1 MSDGDD
7 GRSGSGVWS
16 RVRRMLDRRKA
27 ARLLQGIDAS
37 EDAVRPS
44 KAFRRV
50 LELTAPLPS
59 PVLVDLG
66 PVTGS
71 NVSFLGERLA
81 CKLHLE
87 DLYSDVDRIVRLV
100 RPGATQD
107 VRAMLANALA
117 YEADSV
123 DAVLAWDVFDYLTP
137 EEAPTLAGRIARVL
151 RPGGLVMAF
160 FTTVHFDRAVYRKYI
175 IEDPGHLRHRWLP
188 YARPPQRVRLGRDV
202 ERLFAPLEVA
212 GSYLL
217 THHQRETLL
226 RRPSGARKA
235 M

>member
-7 GRSGSGVWS
+7 GRSGSGVWV
-16 RVRRMLDRRKA
+16 RVRRMIDGRRA
-27 ARLLQGIDAS
+27 ARLLRGVDSS
-37 EDAVRPS
+37 EDVVRPS
-44 KAFRRV
+44 KVLGRV
-50 LELTAPLPS
+50 LDLMTQVPS
-59 PVLVDLG
+59 PVLLDLG

-71 NVSFLGERLA
+71 NVSFLGERLG

-87 DLYSDVDRIVRLV
+87 DLFSDVDRLARS
-100 RPGATQD
+100 GTAQD
-107 VRAMLANALA
+107 VRAMLANGLS

-123 DAVLAWDVFDYLTP
+123 DAVLAWDLFDYLAP
-137 EEAPTLAGRIARVL
+137 EEASTLAGRIARVL

-160 FTTVHFDRAVYRKYI
+160 FTTVGFDRAVYRKYI
-175 IEDPGHLRHRWLP
+175 IEDAEHLRHRWLP
-188 YARPPQRVRLGRDV
+188 YARPPQRVLLGGEV
-202 ERLFAPLEVA
+202 ERLFAPLEVTE
-212 GSYLL
+212 SHLL